1 MVNFYQWCKTP
12 SSAFSK
18 KFSPTT
24 PNFLHVFGRV
34 GHRSHTRISYDSL
47 RITRDRLSQ
56 GIFSLVRLEGMHNLP
71 LVAHHFQV
79 DQCARQQQW
88 MGTEGSEGRWV
99 RQACIGRSVIL
110 NYQVCRD
117 GGCYIPTHCP
127 RLPTN
132 VTLHYRRRLDG
143 WTARC
148 AVGVLGCVWGGGL
161 RDEQTR
167 VRVRLLPVP
176 LVSPTMPPRPRA
188 AATHGSL
195 STDGRRV
202 GGPARG
208 GARRRSTAHED
219 DAAAVLRTVP
229 RCN

>member
-1 MVNFYQWCKTP
+1 MGAAGLHRAVCHSQLP
-12 SSAFSK
+12 SLSRRWM
-18 KFSPTT
+18 
-24 PNFLHVFGRV
+24 LHP
-34 GHRSHTRISYDSL
+34 HT
-47 RITRDRLSQ
+47 
-56 GIFSLVRLEGMHNLP
+56 LP
-71 LVAHHFQV
+71 AAA
-79 DQCARQQQW
+79 DQCY
-88 MGTEGSEGRWV
+88 TTLSPP
-99 RQACIGRSVIL
+99 IGRMDGAMCSGRTG
-110 NYQVCRD
+110 VC
-117 GGCYIPTHCP
+117 
-127 RLPTN
+127 
-132 VTLHYRRRLDG
+132 V
-143 WTARC
+143 
-148 AVGVLGCVWGGGL
+148 GGGL